1 VKFLII
7 FESVTSIPNIKD
19 ALENVQLVEINQ
31 MVIGIT
37 MLKVMPGQE
46 KACYDALR
54 HAAGMKEIYHLF
66 GEFDFFLILEAADK
80 KDLIL
85 LLEDIRARKHV
96 LGTWSLLV
104 SDYESH
110 PTAGRSFSAVRNPF
124 YQEMA
129 DSANATA
136 AKATAVNASLASVT
150 TSNVPAGNATSA

>member
-1 VKFLII
+1 MKFLII

-54 HAAGMKEIYHLF
+54 HTMGIKEIHHLF
-66 GEFDFFLILEAADK
+66 GEYDFFLILDAIDK

-85 LLEDIRARKHV
+85 LLEDIRGRKYV
-96 LGTWSLLV
+96 LGTCSLLI

-110 PTAGRSFSAVRNPF
+110 PTVRQPFSAIQNPF

-129 DSANATA
+129 DAANATA
-136 AKATAVNASLASVT
+136 VNTSLTSIT
-150 TSNVPAGNATSA
+150 T